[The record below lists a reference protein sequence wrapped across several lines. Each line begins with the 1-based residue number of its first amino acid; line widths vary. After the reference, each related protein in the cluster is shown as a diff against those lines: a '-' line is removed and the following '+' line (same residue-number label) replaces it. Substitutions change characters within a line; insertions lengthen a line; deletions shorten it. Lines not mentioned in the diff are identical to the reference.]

1 MTAEVLV
8 LDALRTPVGRVG
20 GALAWVR
27 PDDLAAHALR
37 ALLARHPE
45 LDPARIDEVYL
56 GDANGA
62 GEDNR
67 NVARMAVLLAGLPVN
82 VLWSHGQPP
91 VWFGYGGDHP
101 GKPRDRRRR
110 CLGLRGRRG
119 GIDESGALGHAQA

>member
-8 LDALRTPVGRVG
+8 HDALRTPVGRVG
-20 GALAWVR
+20 GALARVR

-37 ALLARHPE
+37 ALVSRHPE

-82 VLWSHGQPP
+82 VPGATVNRLCGSSMEATIGEAAPSPWAMPRS
-91 VWFGYGGDHP
+91 VWWAGSN
-101 GKPRDRRRR
+101 R
-110 CLGLRGRRG
+110 
-119 GIDESGALGHAQA
+119 